1 MKPHQLN
8 APAAARRVGALT
20 SLAVLALVAGC
31 ASSAGIQSEAR
42 AIEPQSVGLSSAAT
56 PAQAV
61 PADWW
66 RSWGDATLSAVID
79 QALQSQPSL
88 KVAEAR
94 LRRAQ
99 AGTAGEEAADGLRI
113 NGSADVTRQRF
124 SATSIYPAP
133 LGGSTRTLANAQ
145 LVKEVADRRQTE
157 ATLRVGD
164 EIHLSA
170 GQSIKGQP
178 FDQNRAMAFLQYFIT
193 NNLSVDVGYINW
205 YQQRSANQGFY
216 NRHIIDSGIS
226 LSFDL
231 SKKKNT

>member
-20 SLAVLALVAGC
+20 SLAVLALIAGC

-99 AGTAGEEAADGLRI
+99 AGTAGEEAADGDGGHAARGGAGGEAEASVLDGGEFGRWRRHFRQVQR
-113 NGSADVTRQRF
+113 DRQRL
-124 SATSIYPAP
+124 TI
-133 LGGSTRTLANAQ
+133 AQ
-145 LVKEVADRRQTE
+145 YIEGDVCTDRVFAE
-157 ATLRVGD
+157 
-164 EIHLSA
+164 
-170 GQSIKGQP
+170 
-178 FDQNRAMAFLQYFIT
+178 
-193 NNLSVDVGYINW
+193 
-205 YQQRSANQGFY
+205 
-216 NRHIIDSGIS
+216 
-226 LSFDL
+226 
-231 SKKKNT
+231 